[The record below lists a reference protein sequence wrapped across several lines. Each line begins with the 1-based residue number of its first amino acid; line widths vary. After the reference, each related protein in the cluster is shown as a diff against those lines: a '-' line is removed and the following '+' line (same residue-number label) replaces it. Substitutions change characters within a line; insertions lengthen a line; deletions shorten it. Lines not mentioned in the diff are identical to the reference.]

1 VRTICAVFVED
12 GRAAAGQAQPGNSLI
27 DRRRKRRQ
35 KTTLRRGKNANAGL
49 KLLPGVDVIPRGV
62 RTRSLVLKA
71 ALLTALR
78 LVALMITSASTRKI
92 APYEC

>member
-1 VRTICAVFVED
+1 MPAR
-12 GRAAAGQAQPGNSLI
+12 PSNYY
-27 DRRRKRRQ
+27 
-35 KTTLRRGKNANAGL
+35 RGI
-49 KLLPGVDVIPRGV
+49 DVIPRGV